1 MKAFKKISKSVLGV
15 LVLSA
20 AGVGALTGCNSQT
33 DDPEGYTYNTYLST
47 SPSKWNVHNWETND
61 ESYIQGFTEAGL
73 YDVVL
78 NKDHNGYNFISE
90 MAAEMPKSIDP
101 TEMDSDEYDRISTQ
115 YYDDGAISKGEI
127 WEIPLRKTAKWEDGT
142 PITADDYVNSMER
155 LLQPKYA
162 NYRADSYY
170 NGNFV
175 IANAETYY
183 KNGRSVLEPVYNYL
197 TQGKVDGKY
206 YNEDGSRITGA
217 GNLNGNGSNHLYLD
231 LAKGESPY
239 AKSIFSSDGSS
250 ETLTF
255 YNVLNSRS
263 TKSSDAVELAAKR
276 ITIGASYYYWKFGKE
291 ADKAN
296 DIDKW
301 NEIKKAD
308 SVTQSMLSTQSPF
321 EIGEFDTKDVYTCA
335 TLDDSAT
342 TTRYTTK
349 LLKDDLKTIVSGLSN
364 TTWKSQSWVW
374 MIPLSDYI
382 THKLSDDLSMDNVGV
397 AKVDDYT
404 IRLYL
409 AKPISE
415 LDLKFQLASNW
426 LVKVDLYDSLTKT
439 VGQSWMTQYATA
451 SVDNYRSYGP
461 YKLTGF
467 TSNTSITIERN
478 DQWYGYTD
486 ESYKAQFADYS
497 EEDKDQYKMTK
508 IYTKIIKEHTTAVN
522 EFMAG
527 RLDDIDLNKSDMQ
540 LYGNSER
547 RTTTLESYTQKVTF
561 NTDRAKLAGRQL
573 ESGKNKTILANKNF
587 RKGLSLGLNRND
599 FASQTTAGSK
609 AFTGLLNSLY
619 ISNVVTG
626 EMYRDTEQA
635 KKVYSMIY
643 GELGGTPEDAT
654 KSALDE
660 SANGYNL
667 KWAIYY
673 VKEGIKEELASTEN
687 KHLVAGDTVDIEFRV
702 YDNTSDTT
710 IGMYNFISAAWSK
723 LLSDACAELKNE
735 DPSLLGDKSIGI
747 SINLVKDEDYY
758 SSARNGGFDMIF
770 SIWGGAAI
778 DPYGL
783 MQVYLDKTFTNTCE
797 YGFKGKQGDEYLWID
812 LDGDGESDNNE
823 TLSFDAWYQ
832 RMNTELNEGL
842 YDDDVK
848 VKDEDVS
855 EDNKAKHEA
864 WKKIHEERLTIL
876 AGTEA
881 GIVNRFEA
889 IPIVA
894 RGSSSLTGLKVENA
908 TSTYINLVGY
918 GGIRFL
924 RFKCNNGEWSN
935 FVSENGGD
943 LTDLYV

>member
-1 MKAFKKISKSVLGV
+1 MKAFKKISKSMLGV

-20 AGVGALTGCNSQT
+20 AGVGALAGCSSET

-61 ESYIQGFTEAGL
+61 ESYIQSFTETGL

-78 NKDHNGYNFISE
+78 NKEHNGYNFISE
-90 MAAEMPKSIDP
+90 MAADMPKNIDP
-101 TEMDSDEYDRISTQ
+101 TELDADEYDKISTQ
-115 YYDDGAISKGEI
+115 YYDEGAISKGEI

-175 IANAETYY
+175 ITNAEAYY

-197 TQGKVDGKY
+197 VRGKVDGKY
-206 YNEDGSRITGA
+206 YKEDGSVLTGT
-217 GNLNGNGSNHLYLD
+217 GHLYLD

-250 ETLTF
+250 DTITF
-255 YNVLNSRS
+255 YDLLNNRS
-263 TKSSDAVELAAKR
+263 VKSTDPVELAAKR
-276 ITIGASYYYWKFGKE
+276 ITLGVSYYYWKFGIE
-291 ADKAN
+291 SEKAN

-308 SVTQSMLSTQSPF
+308 SVSETMLSSQSPF
-321 EIGEFDTKDVYTCA
+321 QIEDFNSKEVYTCKA
-335 TLDDSAT
+335 LNSSET
-342 TTRYTTK
+342 TERYTTE
-349 LLKDDLKTIVSGLSN
+349 LLKKDLKTFVSGISSDP
-364 TTWKSQSWVW
+364 TWAGYNWVW
-374 MIPLSDYI
+374 KIPLSDYLGNRQDNNL
-382 THKLSDDLSMDNVGV
+382 TMNNVGV
-397 AKVDDYT
+397 AKVNDYT

-426 LVKVDLYDSLTKT
+426 LVKVDLYDSLREDVVKG
-439 VGQSWMTQYATA
+439 VSWMTRYATS

-467 TSNTSITIERN
+467 TSGKSITIERN

-497 EEDKDQYKMTK
+497 DEDKDQYKMTK
-508 IYTKIIKEHTTAVN
+508 IYTQIIKEHNTAVS

-527 RLDDIDLNKSDMQ
+527 RLDDIDLNKSDMKT
-540 LYGNSER
+540 YGNSAR
-547 RTTTLESYTQKVTF
+547 RTTTLESYTQKITF
-561 NTDRAKLAGRQL
+561 NTDRDKLSERQK

-626 EMYRDTEQA
+626 EMYRDTDQA
-635 KKVYSMIY
+635 KKVYNMIY
-643 GELGGTPEDAT
+643 GELGGNPEDTT
-654 KSALDE
+654 KSALAE

-667 KWAIYY
+667 SQAIYY
-673 VKEGIKEELASTEN
+673 IKEGIKEELKSSDKN
-687 KHLVAGDTVDIEFRV
+687 HLVAGDTVDIEFRV

-710 IGMYNFISAAWSK
+710 KEMYNFISTAWSGLLKTASEK
-723 LLSDACAELKNE
+723 LREE

-747 SINLVKDEDYY
+747 SVNLVKDEDYY

-797 YGFKGKQGDEYLWID
+797 YGFKGKQGEEELWID
-812 LDGDGESDNNE
+812 LNGDGKADSGE
-823 TLSFDAWYQ
+823 TLSFDSWYQ
-832 RMNTELNEGL
+832 KMNTELNEGL

-848 VKDEDVS
+848 VKDEDVT
-855 EDNKAKHEA
+855 EENKTEHEA
-864 WKKIHEERLTIL
+864 WKKIHSERLTIL

-908 TSTYINLVGY
+908 TSTYVNLVGY

-935 FVSENGGD
+935 FVSEHGGN
-943 LTDLYV
+943 LSDLYV